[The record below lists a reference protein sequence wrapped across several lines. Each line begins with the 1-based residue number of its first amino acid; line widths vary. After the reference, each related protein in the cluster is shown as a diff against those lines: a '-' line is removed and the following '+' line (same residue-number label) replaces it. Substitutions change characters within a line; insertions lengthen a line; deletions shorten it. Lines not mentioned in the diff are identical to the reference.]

1 MILPLKTL
9 NLNFIYFIHYADTV
23 LLLRISMLDVMII
36 LSTLKKFNFF
46 RFNLENLST
55 PTRTVA
61 QILAQST
68 LQNGAV
74 RLHGRGEPL
83 FVYPLGGHPQ

>member
-9 NLNFIYFIHYADTV
+9 ILNFIYFIHYADTV

-46 RFNLENLST
+46 CFNLENSST

-83 FVYPLGGHPQ
+83 FVYPLGGHPS